1 MSRVY
6 ILLIVFG
13 LLGGVGFGAYKYY
26 TDTQQRI
33 QTLAENNAK
42 LEVALETSESSIN
55 ALQAQAQQTAKL
67 TNELQVKLQKAEAYG
82 DNLRNRLRQL
92 DLLADAIADPKNLE
106 GRMNGA
112 TAKLWREIMGE
123 TGNTSGSSSNLPNWL
138 QPNAGTGSESSNTGT
153 ENSSTS
159 SSQTQTN

>member
-55 ALQAQAQQTAKL
+55 ALQAQAQQTAKS
-67 TNELQVKLQKAEAYG
+67 
-82 DNLRNRLRQL
+82 RSIWRQS
-92 DLLADAIADPKNLE
+92 P
-106 GRMNGA
+106 
-112 TAKLWREIMGE
+112 
-123 TGNTSGSSSNLPNWL
+123 
-138 QPNAGTGSESSNTGT
+138 
-153 ENSSTS
+153 
-159 SSQTQTN
+159 